1 MEGVHGIKSRM
12 WVGKPPTVYIGADDL
27 GDDAGTG
34 EICVEGVE
42 HLKSFSPTGVR
53 LFRVKLADP
62 SLIGR
67 GRENMAWAIEARGDP
82 WLLLEE
88 FGSIVADRSGMDS
101 NPGLALLLDSP
112 PTDALVELAERIRR
126 ERVALAEVHRVAEAY
141 GVELWELGGSG
152 LGVIGA
158 FAAAVLSSAGVAE
171 EVSVEGLNPQR
182 GHRYR
187 RQ

>member
-1 MEGVHGIKSRM
+1 MGGVHGSGSRT
-12 WVGKPPTVYIGADDL
+12 WVGKPPTVYMGADDL

-42 HLKSFSPTGVR
+42 RLESLSLNGIR

-67 GRENMAWAIEARGDP
+67 GRENVAWAIEARGDP
-82 WLLLEE
+82 WVLLEE
-88 FGSIVADRSGMDS
+88 FGSIVVDRSGPES

-112 PTDALVELAERIRR
+112 PADALVELAERIRR
-126 ERVALAEVHRVAEAY
+126 ERVALEEVYRVAEAH

-171 EVSVEGLNPQR
+171 GVPIEGLNSQR
-182 GHRYR
+182 RHRYR
-187 RQ
+187 GQ

>member
-1 MEGVHGIKSRM
+1 MRDVREGEWRTL
-12 WVGKPPTVYIGADDL
+12 VGKPPTVYIGADDL
-27 GDDAGTG
+27 EDDAETG
-34 EICVEGVE
+34 GICAEGVE
-42 HLKSFSPTGVR
+42 RLKSLSLTGVR

-62 SLIGR
+62 SLVGR
-67 GRENMAWAIEARGDP
+67 GRENVAWAIEACGDP
-82 WLLLEE
+82 WVLLEE
-88 FGSIVADRSGMDS
+88 FGSIVTDRSGPES

-112 PTDALVELAERIRR
+112 PAEALVELAERIRR
-126 ERVALAEVHRVAEAY
+126 ERVTLEEVHRVAEAH

-171 EVSVEGLNPQR
+171 GVPTEGLNSPGGR
-182 GHRYR
+182 RHR